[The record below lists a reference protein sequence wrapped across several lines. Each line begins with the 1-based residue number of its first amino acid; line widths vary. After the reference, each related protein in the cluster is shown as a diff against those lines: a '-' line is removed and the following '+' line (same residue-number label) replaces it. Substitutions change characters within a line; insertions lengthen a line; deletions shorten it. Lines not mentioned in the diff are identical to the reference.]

1 MNSRQRV
8 LNALNHSIPD
18 RVPIDF
24 GGFLTGIHWKA
35 YLNLINYLGIKD
47 ELRFLDPIQ
56 QLAEPCEELLR
67 RFHADIRYIYLNQP
81 FKPNAQNSLTD
92 EFGITW
98 EFQDEQHNYMN
109 IANHPL
115 AGASIAKIKNYSFNN
130 LANHNLFRDIREQAL
145 TKSQNGSFALSTGIG
160 GSLLETCSNLRGVEN
175 WFIDTKENPLLC
187 ETLLDKVLKYWID
200 FYTGLLKEIGDIVDI
215 VIIGDDL
222 AGQNGPLFSL
232 DFYRSMLKPMQKELI
247 KHIKSLTAAKIC
259 YHTCGSCFDFI
270 PDLIDIGIGI
280 LNPIQIGL
288 KNMDPKKIKNEFGK
302 YISLWGGAIN
312 THQLLSF
319 SEPGK
324 IKNEVQN
331 NIEIFKQRSG
341 YIFSNTHN
349 IQFDV
354 PPENIVALF
363 DAAFEFSAYK

>member
-1 MNSRQRV
+1 MNSRQRI
-8 LNALNHSIPD
+8 LNALNHNIPD

-24 GGFLTGIHWKA
+24 GGVLSGIHWKA

-47 ELRFLDPIQ
+47 ELKILDPVQ

-67 RFHADIRYIYLNQP
+67 RFHADIRYISLNP
-81 FKPNAQNSLTD
+81 RFNPTNENSFTN

-98 EFQDEQHNYMN
+98 EFQDEQHNYMY

-115 AGASIAKIKNYSFNN
+115 ADASIAEIKNYSFNN
-130 LANHNLFRDIREQAL
+130 HTNQNLLTDIREQAFA
-145 TKSQNGSFALSTGIG
+145 KSQNGLFALSTGIG
-160 GSLLETCSNLRGVEN
+160 GSLIETCSNLRGVEN
-175 WFIDTKENPLLC
+175 WFIDTMENPLLC

-200 FYTGLLKEIGDIVDI
+200 FYADLLNKVGDIVDI
-215 VIIGDDL
+215 VIICDDL

-232 DFYRSMLKPMQKELI
+232 DSYRSLLKPRQKELI

-270 PDLIDIGIGI
+270 PDLIDIGIDI

-288 KNMDPKKIKNEFGK
+288 KNMNPQKIKNEFGK

-312 THQLLSF
+312 NNQLLSF
-319 SEPGK
+319 SSSEE
-324 IKNEVQN
+324 IKNEVKN

-354 PPENIVALF
+354 PPKNIVTLF
-363 DAAFEFSAYK
+363 DAAFEFSTCE

>member
-8 LNALNHSIPD
+8 LNALNRIIPD

-24 GGFLTGIHWKA
+24 GGVLSGIHWKA

-47 ELRFLDPIQ
+47 ELKFLDPVQ

-67 RFHADIRYIYLNQP
+67 RFHADIRYISFNPQ
-81 FKPNAQNSLTD
+81 FNPNNQNSFTD
-92 EFGITW
+92 EFGVTW
-98 EFQDEQHNYMN
+98 EFQDEQHYYMN
-109 IANHPL
+109 TANHPL
-115 AGASIAKIKNYSFNN
+115 AGASITEIENYSFNN
-130 LANHNLFRDIREQAL
+130 PANQNLLTDIREQAL
-145 TKSQNGSFALSTGIG
+145 AKSQNGAFALSTGIG
-160 GSLLETCSNLRGVEN
+160 GSVLETCSNLRGVEN
-175 WFIDTKENPLLC
+175 WFIDTIENPLLC
-187 ETLLDKVLKYWID
+187 ETLLDKVLKYWSE
-200 FYTGLLKEIGDIVDI
+200 FYTDLLKEVGDIVDI

-232 DFYRSMLKPMQKELI
+232 DFYRRMLKPRQKELI
-247 KHIKSLTAAKIC
+247 KHIKSLTNAKIC

-270 PDLIDIGIGI
+270 PDLIDIGIDI

-288 KNMDPKKIKNEFGK
+288 KNMEPQKIKNEFGK

-312 THQLLSF
+312 NNQLLSF
-319 SEPGK
+319 SEPEK
-324 IKNEVQN
+324 IKNEVKN
-331 NIEIFKQRSG
+331 NIKIFKQRSG

-354 PPENIVALF
+354 PPENILTLF
-363 DAAFEFSAYK
+363 EAAFEFSARE